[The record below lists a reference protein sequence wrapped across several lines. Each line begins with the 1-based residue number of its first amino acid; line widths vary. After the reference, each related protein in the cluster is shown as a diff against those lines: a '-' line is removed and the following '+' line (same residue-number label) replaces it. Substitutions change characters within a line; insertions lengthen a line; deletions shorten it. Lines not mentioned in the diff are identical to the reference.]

1 MERGNIFLRL
11 VRSNLADILT
21 RLVTMTRMTRKW
33 GRPAYPEPDFDRL
46 WADFQELGR
55 YFPALRTLN

>member
-11 VRSNLADILT
+11 VRSNLAEILT
-21 RLVTMTRMTRKW
+21 RLVTMTRKW